1 MPTLSD
7 FIKLSL
13 DGHEL
18 DKLTIGG
25 KTAWVKPPSW
35 RYRIVEYLYFS
46 GDGYVDMMYVP
57 EDYDAEGKMSAS
69 ITLTYQSVASA
80 ERVTVA
86 LMGATDGTNYIGTYQ
101 ATEYPNN
108 NALMSMGY
116 YAGTKNAGITY
127 PQMLGVK
134 TTISARNRVDYMR
147 IEALADGADKKS
159 AEQVVSGAIKLG
171 KSIYV
176 GRCNGS
182 QNPGL
187 TGAVHA
193 VKFGL
198 YNGNLTPYEPTVLTA
213 SAIPVVT
220 ASGAA
225 GLYDT
230 VRDLFCVAS
239 GTVVAGP
246 DTGEFIV

>member
-7 FIKLSL
+7 FVKLTIG
-13 DGHEL
+13 GHEI

-25 KTAWVKPPSW
+25 DTVWVKPPSW
-35 RYRIVEYLYFS
+35 RYKIVEYLYFG

-57 EDYDAEGKMSAS
+57 EDYDADGKMSSS
-69 ITLTYQSVASA
+69 ITVTYQSALSA
-80 ERVTVA
+80 ERATVA

-101 ATEYPNN
+101 VTEYPNN
-108 NALMSMGY
+108 SASLSIGY
-116 YAGTKNAGITY
+116 YAGTKNAGVIY
-127 PQMLGVK
+127 PQMLGVR
-134 TTISARNRVDYMR
+134 TTISARNRADYMR
-147 IEALADGADKKS
+147 IEVLADGADKKS
-159 AEQVVSGAIKLG
+159 AEQVVSGTIKIG

-182 QNPGL
+182 QNPGF
-187 TGAVHA
+187 TGAVHE

-198 YNGNLTPYEPTVLTA
+198 YNGTLTPYQPTVLNA

-220 ASGAA
+220 ASGAP

-230 VRDLFCVAS
+230 VRDLFCVAR
-239 GTVVAGP
+239 GTVIAGP